1 MHSATANEQYLQTTV
16 LTASPA
22 KLRSLLLD
30 RAVGLTQVIRVER
43 EKNPERLV
51 DQWTL
56 RLRDILGEL
65 LSGITRQ
72 SGPLAVQVS
81 DLYVFLLQQLTLAE
95 QEPGTARIDSIG
107 KILKIEQ
114 ETWQLVCA
122 EQATQQQATQQQAS
136 ETSKPRSAVPVPNFQ
151 SPGATPNL
159 TMSGPPGGSLN
170 LNA

>member
-30 RAVGLTQVIRVER
+30 RAVGLIQVISAER
-43 EKNPERLV
+43 EKTPDRLV

-95 QEPGTARIDSIG
+95 QEPGIERIESIG

-122 EQATQQQATQQQAS
+122 EQAKQQQLGENAP
-136 ETSKPRSAVPVPNFQ
+136 PRSAVPVPNMQTGF
-151 SPGATPNL
+151 GGTPNL
-159 TMSGPPGGSLN
+159 ATSGPPGGSLN